1 MPGAAECAM
10 LGESGRG
17 ARALRHLRADDDDVL
32 IEPIRQRMREL
43 CGDRLGVA
51 DVPGETSDGER

>member
-1 MPGAAECAM
+1 M
-10 LGESGRG
+10 LGERRPRARAQTP
-17 ARALRHLRADDDDVL
+17 ARALRHLRADDDYVL

-51 DVPGETSDGER
+51 DVPG

>member
-1 MPGAAECAM
+1 M
-10 LGESGRG
+10 LGGRG

>member
-1 MPGAAECAM
+1 M